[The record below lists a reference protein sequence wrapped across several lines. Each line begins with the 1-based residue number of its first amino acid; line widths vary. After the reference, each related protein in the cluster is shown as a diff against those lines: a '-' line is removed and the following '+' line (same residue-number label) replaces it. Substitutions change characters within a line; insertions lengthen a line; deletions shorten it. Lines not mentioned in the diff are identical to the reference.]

1 MYILRM
7 LNDYRV
13 ADEHTIIDAST
24 GEMMQL
30 QSDGQYLL
38 TTSSVVDLKLTQK
51 TTRLKRRFTPT
62 MIAKLLESGTKVD
75 DVIQPTVKEVV
86 QVVQTPKVVQDLS
99 GTDLES
105 GTSYSIN
112 GTSYGTLREASTAVG
127 TPVMTL
133 KRWFDKGKDGYLK
146 T

>member
-1 MYILRM
+1 MYILKQ
-7 LNDYRV
+7 LSNYRV

-24 GEMMQL
+24 GEMMQTHI
-30 QSDGQYLL
+30 DGQYLL
-38 TTSSVVDLKLTQK
+38 QTDEVVDLELTKK
-51 TTRLKRRFTPT
+51 TTKLKRRFTPA
-62 MIAKLLESGTKVD
+62 MIAKLLESGTE
-75 DVIQPTVKEVV
+75 VKDEVV
-86 QVVQTPKVVQDLS
+86 QPVKMVQTPKMVQDLD

-112 GTSYGTLREASTAVG
+112 GTSYGTLREASKAVG

-146 T
+146 L

>member
-1 MYILRM
+1 MYILKM
-7 LNDYRV
+7 LSGYRV
-13 ADEHTIIDAST
+13 ADEHNITDASI

-30 QSDGQYLL
+30 HTDGQYLL
-38 TTSSVVDLKLTQK
+38 TTDEVVDLKLTEK
-51 TTRLKRRFTPT
+51 SIKLKRRFTPT
-62 MIAKLLESGTKVD
+62 MIAKLLETGTLNTNI
-75 DVIQPTVKEVV
+75 IQNKPKM
-86 QVVQTPKVVQDLS
+86 VQTPKVVQELD

-112 GTSYGTLREASTAVG
+112 GTSYGTLREASKAVG

-146 T
+146 S

>member
-38 TTSSVVDLKLTQK
+38 TTDEIVDLKLTQK
-51 TTRLKRRFTPT
+51 TTRLKRRFTPA

-75 DVIQPTVKEVV
+75 DVVQPTVKK
-86 QVVQTPKVVQDLS
+86 VVQTPKVVQDLS

-112 GTSYGTLREASTAVG
+112 GTSYNTLREASTAVG

-146 T
+146 N